1 VENYDVE
8 ESLLGLFHAGAAQY
22 INNLRMDDLTP
33 DFAGIRPKIYNEKNP
48 LSDFYIEHEEDKGF
62 PGWIN
67 LIGIESPGLTAAL
80 AIAEEVAGLLT
91 D

>member
-1 VENYDVE
+1 MENYDVE

-22 INNLRMDDLTP
+22 INNLRMEDLTP

-62 PGWIN
+62 PGWVN

-80 AIAEEVAGLLT
+80 AIAEEIMIYIE
-91 D
+91 

>member
-1 VENYDVE
+1 ME
-8 ESLLGLFHAGAAQY
+8 
-22 INNLRMDDLTP
+22 DLTP

-62 PGWIN
+62 PGWVN

-80 AIAEEVAGLLT
+80 AIAEEIMIYIEYI
-91 D
+91 

>member
-1 VENYDVE
+1 ME
-8 ESLLGLFHAGAAQY
+8 
-22 INNLRMDDLTP
+22 DLTP
-33 DFAGIRPKIYNEKNP
+33 DFAGIRPKIYHKDNP
-48 LSDFYIEHEEDKGF
+48 VSDFYIEHEEDKGF